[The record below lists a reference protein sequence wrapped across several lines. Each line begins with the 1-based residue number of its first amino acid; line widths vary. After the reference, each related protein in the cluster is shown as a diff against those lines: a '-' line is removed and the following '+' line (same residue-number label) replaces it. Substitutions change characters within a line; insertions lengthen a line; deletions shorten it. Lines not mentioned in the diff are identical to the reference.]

1 MDSFDF
7 QKDPFENFLSL
18 YKNAE
23 ARQVYEPHAM
33 VLSTLGL
40 QGRPSSRVVFY
51 KGLVRGGLSFYT
63 NYEGQ
68 KSKEI
73 EKNPAASLNFYW
85 PTLEQQIRVVGL
97 AEKMT
102 REESEKYFRTRPRL
116 SQIGAWASLQSQLL
130 KEGDLEKRI
139 DEFTQKFNGQ
149 EVPCP
154 PHWGGFIVRP
164 DFFEFWFGRQGRLH
178 ERFIYELHGGSWKRL
193 RKFP

>member
-7 QKDPFENFLSL
+7 QKDPFENFLNL
-18 YKNAE
+18 YKSAE

-33 VLSTLGL
+33 VLSTQGL

-51 KGLVRGGLSFYT
+51 KGLLRGGLSFYT

-73 EKNPAASLNFYW
+73 EKNPGVALNFYW
-85 PTLEQQIRVVGL
+85 PTLEQQIRVVGI
-97 AEKMT
+97 AERTT
-102 REESEKYFRTRPRL
+102 REESENYFRTRARL
-116 SQIGAWASLQSQLL
+116 SQLGAWASRQSQLL
-130 KEGDLEKRI
+130 QEGDLEKRI
-139 DEFTQKFNGQ
+139 DEFTKKFENQ

-154 PHWGGFIVRP
+154 PNWGGFIVRP
-164 DFFEFWFGRQGRLH
+164 DFFEFWFGRRGRLH
-178 ERFIYELHGGSWKRL
+178 ERFIYQQQAGQWQRL